1 MPTIIYLSR
10 PLQVRDVGCQG
21 LEAALRAE
29 VHEPQLGW
37 AGLRKESFHA
47 SPSAAL
53 HLRAALGTNLGGSG
67 AKAGGAHGVLRTREP
82 ITHHRANC
90 KPRGSGLMQN
100 LKGKR
105 KRRGV
110 AGMGTLP
117 QGAASPP
124 GTPPPS
130 WWGENWDNPGPLP
143 ITHSVVLHLN
153 TLVGHLDLAPLNS
166 FLLSFLCF

>member
-110 AGMGTLP
+110 AGNGDI
-117 QGAASPP
+117 AP
-124 GTPPPS
+124 GGSQSS
-130 WWGENWDNPGPLP
+130 WHTSS
-143 ITHSVVLHLN
+143 I
-153 TLVGHLDLAPLNS
+153 LVG
-166 FLLSFLCF
+166 